1 MLAEPP
7 GGDYLG
13 PAVLTHKPWNP
24 ESLLWLGCAF
34 MLALA
39 PGAAVAGLFEDGSIA
54 QMAANVTV
62 LPVAILVSVAVWL
75 QANRRF
81 YQSPI
86 GLADAFGFN
95 HRNTARCLL
104 LGLGTGFGLVGIAM
118 ALALSTSLLIQALG
132 DQAEPQKLVTL
143 IAEEAAKPDQTG
155 ALVFFVVMAAVVAPV
170 AEEIL
175 FRGILYPAIK
185 QIGYP
190 RIAAIGTAILFA
202 LFHVNLLTFAS
213 LTAVALGLIALY
225 EFTDNLLA
233 PITAHAV
240 FNASNLTMLLWQ

>member
-1 MLAEPP
+1 MLS
-7 GGDYLG
+7 
-13 PAVLTHKPWNP
+13 HKPWNP
-24 ESLLWLGCAF
+24 ESLLWLGCGL

-54 QMAANVTV
+54 QMAANVTA
-62 LPVAILVSVAVWL
+62 LPVAILVAVAVWL
-75 QANRRF
+75 QASRRV
-81 YQSPI
+81 YRSPI
-86 GLADAFGFN
+86 QLADTFGFN
-95 HRNTARCLL
+95 RRNTGRCML
-104 LGLGTGFGLVGIAM
+104 LGLGTGLGLVLIAM
-118 ALALSTSLLIQALG
+118 ALALLTSRLLQALG
-132 DQAEPQKLVTL
+132 NQAEPQKLVSL

-155 ALVFFVVMAAVVAPV
+155 SLIFFVVMAVAVAPV

-185 QIGYP
+185 QIGHP
-190 RIAAIGTAILFA
+190 RAAAIGTALLFA

-213 LTAVALGLIALY
+213 LTAVALVLIALY

-240 FNASNLTMLLWQ
+240 FNASNLIMLMW

>member
-1 MLAEPP
+1 
-7 GGDYLG
+7 
-13 PAVLTHKPWNP
+13 
-24 ESLLWLGCAF
+24 

-39 PGAAVAGLFEDGSIA
+39 PGAAIAGLFEDGSVA
-54 QMAANVTV
+54 QMAANITV
-62 LPVAILVSVAVWL
+62 LPVGILVAVAVWF
-75 QANRRF
+75 QVNRRL

-86 GLADAFGFN
+86 SLAAAFGFN
-95 HRNTARCLL
+95 RKNTGRCLL
-104 LGLGTGFGLVGIAM
+104 LGLATGLGLVLIAM
-118 ALALSTSLLIQALG
+118 ALALMSSVLIQAFG
-132 DQAEPQKLVTL
+132 DQVEPQKLVKL
-143 IAEEAAKPDQTG
+143 IAEESAKQENIGP
-155 ALVFFVVMAAVVAPV
+155 LIFFVVMAIAVAPV

-190 RIAAIGTAILFA
+190 RVAAIGTALLFA

-213 LTAVALGLIALY
+213 LTVVALGLIALY

-240 FNASNLTMLLWQ
+240 FNASNLIMLFWQ

>member
-1 MLAEPP
+1 MLAARCPVE
-7 GGDYLG
+7 
-13 PAVLTHKPWNP
+13 PWNP
-24 ESLLWLGCAF
+24 ESLLWLGCAL

-62 LPVAILVSVAVWL
+62 LPVAILVGVTVWF
-75 QANRRF
+75 QVNRRF
-81 YQSPI
+81 YQTPI
-86 GLADAFGFN
+86 SLAAAFGFN
-95 HRNTARCLL
+95 RRNTGRCLL
-104 LGLGTGFGLVGIAM
+104 LGLVTGFGLVVIAM

-170 AEEIL
+170 VEEIF

-233 PITAHAV
+233 PIVAHAV
-240 FNASNLTMLLWQ
+240 FNASNLTMLFWQ

>member
-1 MLAEPP
+1 
-7 GGDYLG
+7 
-13 PAVLTHKPWNP
+13 
-24 ESLLWLGCAF
+24 

-39 PGAAVAGLFEDGSIA
+39 PGAAIAGLFEDGSVA
-54 QMAANVTV
+54 QMAANITV
-62 LPVAILVSVAVWL
+62 LPVAILVSVAVWF
-75 QANRRF
+75 QVNRRL

-86 GLADAFGFN
+86 SLAAAFGFN
-95 HRNTARCLL
+95 RKNTGRCLL
-104 LGLGTGFGLVGIAM
+104 LGLATGLGLVLIAM
-118 ALALSTSLLIQALG
+118 ALALMSSVLIQAFG
-132 DQAEPQKLVTL
+132 DQVEPQKLVKL
-143 IAEEAAKPDQTG
+143 IAEESAKQENIGP
-155 ALVFFVVMAAVVAPV
+155 LIFFVVMAVAVAPV

-190 RIAAIGTAILFA
+190 RVAAIGTALLFA

-213 LTAVALGLIALY
+213 LTVVALGLIALY

-240 FNASNLTMLLWQ
+240 FNASNLIMLFWQ

>member
-1 MLAEPP
+1 MAEPP

-24 ESLLWLGCAF
+24 ESLLWLGCAL

-62 LPVAILVSVAVWL
+62 LPVAILVGVTVWF
-75 QANRRF
+75 QVNRRF
-81 YQSPI
+81 YQTPI
-86 GLADAFGFN
+86 SLAAAFGFN
-95 HRNTARCLL
+95 RRNTGRCLL

-143 IAEEAAKPDQTG
+143 IDEEAAKPDQTG
-155 ALVFFVVMAAVVAPV
+155 TLVFFVVMAAVVAPV
-170 AEEIL
+170 VEEIL

-202 LFHVNLLTFAS
+202 LFHVNLLTYAS

-233 PITAHAV
+233 PIVAHAV
-240 FNASNLTMLLWQ
+240 FNASNLTMLFWQ

>member
-1 MLAEPP
+1 
-7 GGDYLG
+7 
-13 PAVLTHKPWNP
+13 
-24 ESLLWLGCAF
+24 

-39 PGAAVAGLFEDGSIA
+39 PGAAIAGLFEDGSVA
-54 QMAANVTV
+54 QMAANITV
-62 LPVAILVSVAVWL
+62 LPVAILVAVAVWL
-75 QANRRF
+75 QVNRRL

-86 GLADAFGFN
+86 SLAAAFGFN
-95 HRNTARCLL
+95 RKNTGRCLL
-104 LGLGTGFGLVGIAM
+104 LGLATGLGLVLIAM
-118 ALALSTSLLIQALG
+118 AFALMSGVLIQAFG
-132 DQAEPQKLVTL
+132 DQVEPQKLVKL
-143 IAEEAAKPDQTG
+143 IAEESAKQENIGP
-155 ALVFFVVMAAVVAPV
+155 LIFFVVMAVAVAPV

-190 RIAAIGTAILFA
+190 RVAAIGTALLFA

-213 LTAVALGLIALY
+213 LTVVALGLIALY

-240 FNASNLTMLLWQ
+240 FNASNLIMLF

>member
-1 MLAEPP
+1 MLS
-7 GGDYLG
+7 
-13 PAVLTHKPWNP
+13 HKPWNP
-24 ESLLWLGCAF
+24 ESLLWLGCGL

-54 QMAANVTV
+54 QMAANVTA
-62 LPVAILVSVAVWL
+62 LPVAILVAVVVWF
-75 QANRRF
+75 QANRRI

-86 GLADAFGFN
+86 RLADTFGFN
-95 HRNTARCLL
+95 RNNTGRCLL
-104 LGLGTGFGLVGIAM
+104 LGLVTGLGLVLISM
-118 ALALSTSLLIQALG
+118 VLALLTSQLIHALG
-132 DQAEPQKLVTL
+132 DQVEPQKLVTL
-143 IAEEAAKPDQTG
+143 IAEESAKKENIPT
-155 ALVFFVVMAAVVAPV
+155 LIFFVVMAVVVAPI

-190 RIAAIGTAILFA
+190 RLAAIGTALLFA

-213 LTAVALGLIALY
+213 LTVVALGLIALY

-240 FNASNLTMLLWQ
+240 FNASNLIMLFWQ

>member
-1 MLAEPP
+1 
-7 GGDYLG
+7 
-13 PAVLTHKPWNP
+13 VLSHKPWNP

-39 PGAAVAGLFEDGSIA
+39 PGAAIAGLFENGSIA
-54 QMAANVTV
+54 QMAANVTA
-62 LPVAILVSVAVWL
+62 LPVAILVAVAVWL
-75 QANRRF
+75 QASRRV
-81 YQSPI
+81 YRSPI
-86 GLADAFGFN
+86 QLADTFGFN
-95 HRNTARCLL
+95 RRNTGRCML
-104 LGLGTGFGLVGIAM
+104 LGLGTGLGLVLIAM
-118 ALALSTSLLIQALG
+118 ALALLTSRLLQALG
-132 DQAEPQKLVTL
+132 NQAEPQKLVSL

-155 ALVFFVVMAAVVAPV
+155 LLIFFVVMAVAVAPV

-185 QIGYP
+185 QIGHP
-190 RIAAIGTAILFA
+190 RAAAIGTALLFA

-213 LTAVALGLIALY
+213 LTAVALVLIALY

-240 FNASNLTMLLWQ
+240 FNASNLIMLMW

>member
-1 MLAEPP
+1 MAEPP
-7 GGDYLG
+7 SGDYLG

-24 ESLLWLGCAF
+24 ESLLWLGCAL

-62 LPVAILVSVAVWL
+62 LPLAILVGVTVWF
-75 QANRRF
+75 QVNRRF
-81 YQSPI
+81 YQTPI
-86 GLADAFGFN
+86 SLAAAFGFN
-95 HRNTARCLL
+95 RRNTGRCLL

-143 IAEEAAKPDQTG
+143 IAEEAAKRDQTG
-155 ALVFFVVMAAVVAPV
+155 TLVFFVVMAAVVAPV
-170 AEEIL
+170 VEEIL

-233 PITAHAV
+233 PIVAHAV
-240 FNASNLTMLLWQ
+240 FNASNLTMLFWQ

>member
-1 MLAEPP
+1 MAEPP
-7 GGDYLG
+7 GGDYPGL
-13 PAVLTHKPWNP
+13 AVLTHKPWNP
-24 ESLLWLGCAF
+24 ESLLWLGCAL

-62 LPVAILVSVAVWL
+62 LPVAILVGVTVWF
-75 QANRRF
+75 QVNRRF
-81 YQSPI
+81 YQTPI
-86 GLADAFGFN
+86 SLAAAFGFN
-95 HRNTARCLL
+95 RRNTGRCLL

-170 AEEIL
+170 VEEIL

-233 PITAHAV
+233 PIVAHAV
-240 FNASNLTMLLWQ
+240 FNASNLTMLFWQ

>member
-1 MLAEPP
+1 
-7 GGDYLG
+7 
-13 PAVLTHKPWNP
+13 
-24 ESLLWLGCAF
+24 
-34 MLALA
+34 MLALS
-39 PGAAVAGLFEDGSIA
+39 PGAVVAGQFADGSVA

-62 LPVAILVSVAVWL
+62 LPVAILVAVAVWF
-75 QANRRF
+75 QVNRRF

-86 GLADAFGFN
+86 RLADTFGFN
-95 HRNTARCLL
+95 RKNTGRCLL
-104 LGLGTGFGLVGIAM
+104 LGLATGLGLVLIAM
-118 ALALSTSLLIQALG
+118 ALALISSLLIKAFG

-143 IAEEAAKPDQTG
+143 IAEESAKQENIGT
-155 ALVFFVVMAAVVAPV
+155 LIFFVVMAVAVASV

-190 RIAAIGTAILFA
+190 RLAAIGTALLFA

-213 LTAVALGLIALY
+213 LTVVALGLIALY

-240 FNASNLTMLLWQ
+240 FNASNLIMLFWQ

>member
-1 MLAEPP
+1 
-7 GGDYLG
+7 
-13 PAVLTHKPWNP
+13 VLSHKPWNP

-39 PGAAVAGLFEDGSIA
+39 PGAALAGRFETGSIA
-54 QMAANVTV
+54 QMAANVTA
-62 LPVAILVSVAVWL
+62 LPVAILVAVAVWL
-75 QANRRF
+75 QASRRV
-81 YQSPI
+81 YRSPI
-86 GLADAFGFN
+86 QLADTFGFN
-95 HRNTARCLL
+95 RRNTGRCML
-104 LGLGTGFGLVGIAM
+104 LGLGTGLGLVLIAM
-118 ALALSTSLLIQALG
+118 ALALLTSRLLQALG
-132 DQAEPQKLVTL
+132 NQAEPQKLVSL

-155 ALVFFVVMAAVVAPV
+155 LLIFFVVMAVAVAPV

-185 QIGYP
+185 QIGHP
-190 RIAAIGTAILFA
+190 RAAAIGTALLFA

-213 LTAVALGLIALY
+213 LTAVALVLIALY

-240 FNASNLTMLLWQ
+240 FNASNLIMLIW

>member
-1 MLAEPP
+1 MAEPP

-24 ESLLWLGCAF
+24 ESLLWLGCAL

-62 LPVAILVSVAVWL
+62 LPVAILVGVTVWF
-75 QANRRF
+75 QVNRSF
-81 YQSPI
+81 YQTPI
-86 GLADAFGFN
+86 SLAAAFGFN
-95 HRNTARCLL
+95 RRNTGRCLL

-155 ALVFFVVMAAVVAPV
+155 TLVFFVVMAAVVAPV
-170 AEEIL
+170 VEEIL

-233 PITAHAV
+233 PIVAHAV
-240 FNASNLTMLLWQ
+240 FNASNLTMLFWQ

>member
-1 MLAEPP
+1 
-7 GGDYLG
+7 
-13 PAVLTHKPWNP
+13 
-24 ESLLWLGCAF
+24 

-39 PGAAVAGLFEDGSIA
+39 PGAAIAGLFEDGSVA
-54 QMAANVTV
+54 QMAANITV
-62 LPVAILVSVAVWL
+62 LPVAILVAVAVWF
-75 QANRRF
+75 QVNRRF

-86 GLADAFGFN
+86 SLAAAFGFN
-95 HRNTARCLL
+95 RKNTGRCLL
-104 LGLGTGFGLVGIAM
+104 LGLATGLGLVLIAS
-118 ALALSTSLLIQALG
+118 AFAWISSLLIQAFG
-132 DQAEPQKLVTL
+132 DQVEPQKLVTL
-143 IAEEAAKPDQTG
+143 IAEESAKQENIGT
-155 ALVFFVVMAAVVAPV
+155 LIFFVVMAVAVAPI

-190 RIAAIGTAILFA
+190 RVAAIGTALLFA

-213 LTAVALGLIALY
+213 LTVVALGLIALY

-240 FNASNLTMLLWQ
+240 FNASNLIMLFWQ

>member
-1 MLAEPP
+1 MLS
-7 GGDYLG
+7 
-13 PAVLTHKPWNP
+13 HKPWNP

-39 PGAAVAGLFEDGSIA
+39 PGAAIAGLFENGSIA
-54 QMAANVTV
+54 QMAANVTA
-62 LPVAILVSVAVWL
+62 LPVAILVAVAVWL
-75 QANRRF
+75 QASRRV
-81 YQSPI
+81 YRSPI
-86 GLADAFGFN
+86 QLADTFGFN
-95 HRNTARCLL
+95 RRNTGRCML
-104 LGLGTGFGLVGIAM
+104 LGLGTGLGLVLIAM
-118 ALALSTSLLIQALG
+118 ALALLTSRLLQALG
-132 DQAEPQKLVTL
+132 NQAEPQKLVSL

-155 ALVFFVVMAAVVAPV
+155 LLIFFVVMAVAVAPV

-185 QIGYP
+185 QIGHP
-190 RIAAIGTAILFA
+190 RAAAIGTALLFA

-213 LTAVALGLIALY
+213 LTAVALVLIALY

-240 FNASNLTMLLWQ
+240 FNASNLIMLIW

>member
-1 MLAEPP
+1 MLS
-7 GGDYLG
+7 
-13 PAVLTHKPWNP
+13 HKPWNP

-39 PGAAVAGLFEDGSIA
+39 PGAAIAGLFENGSIA
-54 QMAANVTV
+54 QMAANVTA
-62 LPVAILVSVAVWL
+62 LPVAILVAVAVWL
-75 QANRRF
+75 QASRRV
-81 YQSPI
+81 YRSPI
-86 GLADAFGFN
+86 QLADTFGFN
-95 HRNTARCLL
+95 RRNTGRCML
-104 LGLGTGFGLVGIAM
+104 LGLGTGLGLVLIAM
-118 ALALSTSLLIQALG
+118 ALALLTSRLLQALG
-132 DQAEPQKLVTL
+132 NQAEPQKLVSL

-155 ALVFFVVMAAVVAPV
+155 LLIFFVVMAVAVAPV

-185 QIGYP
+185 QIGHP
-190 RIAAIGTAILFA
+190 RAAAIGTALLFA

-213 LTAVALGLIALY
+213 LTAVALVLIALY

-240 FNASNLTMLLWQ
+240 FNASNLIMLMW

>member
-1 MLAEPP
+1 MLS
-7 GGDYLG
+7 
-13 PAVLTHKPWNP
+13 HKPWNP
-24 ESLLWLGCAF
+24 ESLLWLGCGL

-62 LPVAILVSVAVWL
+62 LPVAILVAVTVWF
-75 QANRRF
+75 QVNRRF
-81 YQSPI
+81 YQSSSS
-86 GLADAFGFN
+86 LAAAFGFN
-95 HRNTARCLL
+95 RNNTGRCLL
-104 LGLGTGFGLVGIAM
+104 LGLATGLGLVLIAM
-118 ALALSTSLLIQALG
+118 ALALLSNLLIQSLG
-132 DQAEPQKLVTL
+132 DHAEPQKLVTL
-143 IAEEAAKPDQTG
+143 IAEESAKKENIRT
-155 ALVFFVVMAAVVAPV
+155 LIFFVVMSVAVAPI

-185 QIGYP
+185 QIGHP
-190 RIAAIGTAILFA
+190 LLAAIGTALLFA

-213 LTAVALGLIALY
+213 LTVVALGLIALY

-240 FNASNLTMLLWQ
+240 FNASNLIMLFWQ

>member
-1 MLAEPP
+1 MAEPP
-7 GGDYLG
+7 GGDYPGL
-13 PAVLTHKPWNP
+13 AVLTHKPWNP
-24 ESLLWLGCAF
+24 ESLLWLGCAL

-62 LPVAILVSVAVWL
+62 LPVAILVGVTVWF
-75 QANRRF
+75 QVNRSF
-81 YQSPI
+81 YQTPI
-86 GLADAFGFN
+86 SLAAAFGFN
-95 HRNTARCLL
+95 RRNTGRCLL

-170 AEEIL
+170 VEEIL

-233 PITAHAV
+233 PIVAHAV
-240 FNASNLTMLLWQ
+240 FNASNLTMLFWQ